1 MKWFLIILFSV
12 QAFALQTQYVS
23 FEQPDSWKCELN
35 QGVYICQ
42 GTHEPER
49 KESIVLSVA
58 TIAGEWDSL
67 DAYEKYLK
75 TPRTIVDD
83 TGGELEAKITYTRR
97 RNINGVTWIDSLQ
110 YNSEIPGFWA
120 RYTATVQ
127 NKLAILITYIVSDEY
142 YSKMAPKFEKMISS
156 LKPNSE
162 FESALGTKQSAV
174 LPGNTPLGPLIK
186 DRVNL
191 KKTAPAEPNSKPDES
206 NSENSPDNSSSL
218 AILVAAAALITLLVI
233 RILKGKKKG
242 GASSI
247 KKGVKPSKKP

>member
-1 MKWFLIILFSV
+1 MRFILGLLISIPAFS
-12 QAFALQTQYVS
+12 LTTQYVS
-23 FEQPDSWKCELN
+23 FEHPESWRCELN

-42 GTHEPER
+42 GVQEPDR

-75 TPRTIVDD
+75 TPRTIQDD
-83 TGGELEAKITYTRR
+83 TGAELESKISYTRR

-110 YNSEIPGFWA
+110 YNSELPGFWA

-156 LKPNSE
+156 LKPSNQ
-162 FESALGTKQSAV
+162 FESSISSSQGKSG
-174 LPGNTPLGPLIK
+174 LPGNQILGPAAQK
-186 DRVNL
+186 DLLSSRLNT
-191 KKTAPAEPNSKPDES
+191 KKTAQSNPNSQVDSEEGS
-206 NSENSPDNSSSL
+206 NPVVLL
-218 AILVAAAALITLLVI
+218 AAIVLIAGLVLVI
-233 RILKGKKKG
+233 LKRGKGKQTTKPPKK
-242 GASSI
+242 S
-247 KKGVKPSKKP
+247 